1 MTDWLIQP
9 PQTYELP
16 IGLPDARK
24 CCWCCWRLRRWLN
37 ESDVDCND
45 ADPLVRRLWH
55 QRGRRADGSAVA
67 EESAPGPRP
76 GCPTFLLTGSSQIVL
91 PWVPPAEGMGVPVE
105 FLRVLLDDL
114 LKMLR
119 DVAQSQADTEQP
131 DECVIS

>member
-1 MTDWLIQP
+1 M
-9 PQTYELP
+9 
-16 IGLPDARK
+16 
-24 CCWCCWRLRRWLN
+24 
-37 ESDVDCND
+37 
-45 ADPLVRRLWH
+45 RRLWY

-76 GCPTFLLTGSSQIVL
+76 GCPTFLLTGSSQIVQ

-119 DVAQSQADTEQP
+119 DVAQSQADTEQT